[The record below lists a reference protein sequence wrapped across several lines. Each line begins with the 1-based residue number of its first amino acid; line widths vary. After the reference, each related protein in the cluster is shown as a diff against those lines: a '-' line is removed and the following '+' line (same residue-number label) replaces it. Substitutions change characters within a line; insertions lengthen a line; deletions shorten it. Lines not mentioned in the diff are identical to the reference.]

1 VLAADRKPHQ
11 LSDIADR
18 LRTRF
23 ARGLLADIELP
34 ELEVRLAILREKTA
48 QLPATIHS
56 IAVCLARTELYV

>member
-1 VLAADRKPHQ
+1 MLAADRKPHQ

-34 ELEVRLAILREKTA
+34 ELEVRLAILREKTE
-48 QLPATIHS
+48 LPATIHS